1 MWIVRKCLGY
11 GSKAAT
17 GVGREEAFANSGNNA
32 VNSKPEEELRTGNKN
47 EDSDSQKHSKSNG
60 PSVMQSSALNVID
73 VLSFENDVSIPR
85 SFTSSQ
91 FSQNQHLDVGFLS
104 RQMED
109 AANVPHHETPFIA
122 QPSLSYAGDHVRV
135 ILSSPTYPSLQP
147 SVDRLSKGMP
157 SRSLASCSPYRDSY
171 LHQHTSRCFDV
182 DGLLHSRAADTFT
195 VSMSP
200 EVYSRLEIDSS
211 MRPGTEDLAIM
222 KDSVN
227 RIPTSSNRFLFPSSG
242 KASDRNSSLTT
253 ASSSESIVFSLFE
266 DSRDAVHP
274 RRPDHYGAA
283 ESSPFPV
290 LGRLYRQYAQ
300 CLRGS
305 SDFETLRSSVKVP
318 GSGGTGQTKK
328 HQCDLCGRAFSRTN
342 TLITHRVSRNIART
356 S

>member
-1 MWIVRKCLGY
+1 
-11 GSKAAT
+11 
-17 GVGREEAFANSGNNA
+17 
-32 VNSKPEEELRTGNKN
+32 
-47 EDSDSQKHSKSNG
+47 
-60 PSVMQSSALNVID
+60 MQSSALNVID

-109 AANVPHHETPFIA
+109 AADVPHHETPFIA

-147 SVDRLSKGMP
+147 SVDRLSKRMT
-157 SRSLASCSPYRDSY
+157 SRSLASCRPYRLSY
-171 LHQHTSRCFDV
+171 LPQHTARSFDV

-195 VSMSP
+195 VNMSP
-200 EVYSRLEIDSS
+200 EAYSRLEIDSS
-211 MRPGTEDLAIM
+211 MRPGTEDLATM
-222 KDSVN
+222 KDSVI
-227 RIPTSSNRFLFPSSG
+227 RIPTSSNRFLFPSIG
-242 KASDRNSSLTT
+242 KASDNSTEVERDRNNSLTT
-253 ASSSESIVFSLFE
+253 ASSSDSIVFSLFE

-274 RRPDHYGAA
+274 RRPAHYGAA

-300 CLRGS
+300 CLRGF

-318 GSGGTGQTKK
+318 GSGGTGQKKK